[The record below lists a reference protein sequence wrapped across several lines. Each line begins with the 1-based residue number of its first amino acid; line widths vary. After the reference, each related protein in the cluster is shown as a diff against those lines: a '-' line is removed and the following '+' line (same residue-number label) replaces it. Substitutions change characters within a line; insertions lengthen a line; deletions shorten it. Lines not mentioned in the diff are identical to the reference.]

1 MSETPEVTEV
11 TADAEIATLKGTV
24 SFTRKISDGN
34 YGGSEAFMAVQFDIA
49 QGDTPE
55 DILANA
61 RAAFLQAK
69 AVVFEQLG
77 IDHTLNESGV
87 VVEMARRAFPGSVIE
102 PAPTTAAAPP
112 EAPAGGDTYL
122 PPFPADTTDPAEK
135 KANKEWATARWY
147 THPEE
152 FYDNRPRKA
161 SGQYKQTAPDV
172 KHKTT
177 GIGVW
182 L

>member
-1 MSETPEVTEV
+1 MSETPEITEA
-11 TADAEIATLKGTV
+11 TPDAEIATLKGTV
-24 SFTRKISDGN
+24 AFTRKISDGN
-34 YGGSEAFMAVQFDIA
+34 YGGSEAFMSVQYDIA
-49 QGDTPE
+49 PNDTPE
-55 DILANA
+55 NILANA
-61 RAAFLQAK
+61 RASFLQAK

-87 VVEMARRAFPGSVIE
+87 VIEMARRAFPGSVIE

-112 EAPAGGDTYL
+112 AAPARGGSDS

-135 KANKEWATARWY
+135 RANKEWATARWN
-147 THPEE
+147 THPHE
-152 FYDNRPRKA
+152 FYDNRERKA

-172 KHKTT
+172 KHKAT